1 MRNPLHTLYNIS
13 IVVSITFATLLAS
26 CTDSDTSS
34 TYGTSPVSVTLR
46 ISTPRSSNGSTPSPS
61 TSATRSDKSVT
72 GSGTEW
78 TDDNASEGEMM
89 HNCFAVIVQGGQIQS
104 IIQSGEYEDEKS
116 YVGTL
121 ATKIN
126 PGTTTIY
133 SFANIHPADI
143 GLDANASFPC
153 ALPDGFDKM
162 YFTVDGNQTSVS
174 GFSSGI
180 PMSNRQ
186 TVEITEKTQQVDLE
200 VIRMVAK
207 VQLQLTNTTP
217 NDFTV
222 KSVSLSDI
230 TSNSTGNIQLLPN
243 GDTDLQPA
251 ISPKA
256 TKAEYTVSLGEG
268 KELKA
273 NGQETLDIMFYV
285 NESEASAPK
294 YFVINVETDQTNVSH
309 RVAMLKWNKI
319 ARNDFIVV
327 PIKLND
333 YRMTLDVEQFS
344 AIGVLPSV
352 SSNRDMLTVRF
363 HGYGDFHIRP
373 HLIRISDGMELTPGT
388 DLPNGWW
395 LESWD
400 TLEQDPVGDDGVSIY
415 DHAPAPNHTSR
426 IIEGTIGNR
435 NGYALHQM
443 LFGVSG
449 LDYAI
454 PFKVQIIKE

>member
-1 MRNPLHTLYNIS
+1 MRHILHTIYL
-13 IVVSITFATLLAS
+13 TACLTLAALFAS
-26 CTDSDTSS
+26 CDSD
-34 TYGTSPVSVTLR
+34 GTTPAHDGSPVSVTLR
-46 ISTPRSSNGSTPSPS
+46 ISTPHS

-72 GSGTEW
+72 GSGAEW

-104 IIQSGEYEDEKS
+104 IIQSDEYEDEKS

-126 PGTTTIY
+126 TGITTIY

-153 ALPDGFDKM
+153 ALPEGFDGK

-174 GFSSGI
+174 AFSSGI

-186 TVEITEKTQQVDLE
+186 TVEITNKTQQVDLE

-207 VQLQLTNTTP
+207 VRLRLTNVTP

-230 TSNSTGNIQLLPN
+230 TSNSTDNIRLFPN

-251 ISPKA
+251 ISPTAAK
-256 TKAEYTVSLGEG
+256 TEYTVSLGEG
-268 KELKA
+268 KKLKA
-273 NGQETLDIMFYV
+273 NGEETLDVVFYV
-285 NESEASAPK
+285 NESEAATPK
-294 YFVINVETDQTNVSH
+294 YFVINVETDQSNVSH
-309 RVAMLKWNKI
+309 RVAMLKWDKI
-319 ARNDFIVV
+319 ARNDYLVI

-333 YRMTLDVEQFS
+333 YRITFDVEQFS

-352 SSNRDMLTVRF
+352 TYESNKLTVRF
-363 HGYGDFHIRP
+363 HGYGDFHMRP
-373 HLIRISDGMELTPGT
+373 HLIRISDGKELTPGT
-388 DLPNGWW
+388 NLPDGWW
-395 LESWD
+395 LEDWQ
-400 TLEQDPVGDDGVSIY
+400 TLEMNPEGGDGVSIY
-415 DHAPAPNHTSR
+415 DTAPTPNHASR
-426 IIEGTIGNR
+426 MIEGTVGER
-435 NGYALHQM
+435 NGYALHQL